1 MKTSD
6 ILAMIGS
13 FCLCFGAVVVE
24 NDVPKWAWWTGKA
37 MIIAGP
43 ILMGSRAVA
52 SMRKKTAN
60 AQDDT
65 AGTKQ

>member
-6 ILAMIGS
+6 ILSMVGA
-13 FCLCFGAVVVE
+13 FCMCFGATIIE
-24 NDVPKWAWWTGKA
+24 SDVPKWAWWTGKA

-52 SMRKKTAN
+52 SMRKKPAN
-60 AQDDT
+60 AQDDIT
-65 AGTKQ
+65 GTKQ